1 MERGAWTGERLD
13 ALADSMRGGFDRVD
27 ADVRDAR
34 SEIRE
39 TRVELKGEIQELRQT
54 VLRVGG
60 GLIGSMALGFLSVF
74 AAILVRGG

>member
-13 ALADSMRGGFDRVD
+13 DLAESMRGGFDRVD
-27 ADVRDAR
+27 TDVREVR

-39 TRVELKGEIQELRQT
+39 TRIELKGEIHELRQT